1 MYLQFMLPTLVLVN
15 NNVIDWFDSYWLN
28 MSSTTGVQSTGGMW
42 SWPNIIGFTME
53 DAMMVILRYKPD
65 ADIVFLPVGSPVT
78 TDDFR
83 PNRVRIFLD
92 TIIYPPRVG

>member
-1 MYLQFMLPTLVLVN
+1 
-15 NNVIDWFDSYWLN
+15 
-28 MSSTTGVQSTGGMW
+28 
-42 SWPNIIGFTME
+42 ME
-53 DAMMVILRYKPD
+53 DAMMVILRDKPN

-92 TIIYPPRVG
+92 TIAYPPRVG